1 MISFDATREHFMR
14 RQIKAVILMIVFLCV
29 GAAVANDHG
38 DAKLVVAGF
47 DRKIVDEHK
56 QLFDFSCIPA
66 NIELVLKLTGR
77 EPVSFFK
84 LQEAWS
90 TKTNGSFAD
99 FDGKTIAG
107 LTFHQR
113 FKNPRNKDFP
123 LKRLMSVIDKELSSG
138 RYVIVSLQSGKDV
151 WHIHVIYGKDADGD
165 FVAITKV
172 GSKASGT
179 KTIVVPHIKELLT
192 RMEGTDI
199 MTYEETEP
207 VKHKK

>member
-1 MISFDATREHFMR
+1 MR
-14 RQIKAVILMIVFLCV
+14 WQIKDAILVIVFLCV
-29 GAAVANDHG
+29 AAAAASDHG
-38 DAKLVVAGF
+38 NATLVVAGF
-47 DRKIVDEHK
+47 DRNIVNEHK

-77 EPVSFFK
+77 EPVTFFK

-90 TKTNGSFAD
+90 TKTDGSFAD

-138 RYVIVSLQSGKDV
+138 RYVIVSLESGKDL
-151 WHIHVIYGKDADGD
+151 WHMHVIYGKDA
-165 FVAITKV
+165 
-172 GSKASGT
+172 
-179 KTIVVPHIKELLT
+179 
-192 RMEGTDI
+192 
-199 MTYEETEP
+199 
-207 VKHKK
+207 

>member
-1 MISFDATREHFMR
+1 MR
-14 RQIKAVILMIVFLCV
+14 WQITNAIVMIVFLCV
-29 GAAVANDHG
+29 GAAAAKDHG
-38 DAKLVVAGF
+38 DVTLVVAGF
-47 DRKIVDEHK
+47 DRKVVDEHK
-56 QLFDFSCIPA
+56 QLFDSSCIPA
-66 NIELVLKLTGR
+66 NIELVVKLTGR
-77 EPVSFFK
+77 EPVTFFK

-90 TKTNGSFAD
+90 TKTDGSFAD

-138 RYVIVSLQSGKDV
+138 RYVIVSLQSGKDM
-151 WHIHVIYGKDADGD
+151 WHMHVIYGKDANGD
-165 FVAITKV
+165 FVAITKA

-179 KTIVVPHIKELLT
+179 KTIVVPHVKEILT
-192 RMEGTDI
+192 KIQGTDI
-199 MTYEETEP
+199 MTYEEAEP